1 MKLWKLATF
10 CAASLL
16 ILSGCGGV
24 TPKPSDE
31 IKIDKTL
38 PMVKL
43 TDNGTVIDMNAI
55 AFEWEAI
62 EDERV
67 KGIYIYK
74 QTMDETLTHYKT
86 IENRFTSHFLDSNI
100 KPDTRYIYSFK
111 TFSAEA
117 ESKMSKTKI
126 INSLPVLQ
134 SVVWIQSIQNMP
146 RTAKIIWR
154 PHSNQK
160 VKSYIIERRTLEE
173 NEWKKIA
180 TINGRL
186 NAEFI
191 DVDLKDDFV
200 YKYRVRIL
208 TFDDI
213 LSTPSQIVQV
223 VTKAL
228 PISIK
233 HIVATTELPR
243 KIEINW
249 EKSTTE
255 DFARYYLYRAE
266 SSNGSYELIAKLYN
280 NTFTDVVNE
289 DGKEYFYRV
298 SAVEKN
304 GLESIHD
311 KISIQGR
318 TLVKPK
324 TPSLMDAKLINNK
337 IVLNWTNKDSRVK
350 SYTVVK
356 KTKSGWFDAKDE
368 EFVSISGTKFVDPE
382 IGPNVTYF
390 YRVFAVDEFFI
401 KSEGSIEVEIRT
413 PNTVS
418 DNRKIEKKKEVSEKP
433 LEKKV
438 EVIVPTQDFN

>member
-16 ILSGCGGV
+16 ILSGCGGT
-24 TPKPSDE
+24 TPKPSNE

-38 PMVKL
+38 PIVKL
-43 TDNGTVIDMNAI
+43 TENGTVIDMNAI

-67 KGIYIYK
+67 NGIYIYK
-74 QTMDETLTHYKT
+74 QTMDGILSYYKT

-100 KPDTRYIYSFK
+100 KPDTRYTYSFK
-111 TFSAEA
+111 TFSAQA
-117 ESKMSKTKI
+117 ESKMSKI
-126 INSLPVLQ
+126 EVINSLPVLQ
-134 SVVWIQSIQNMP
+134 SVVWIRSMQNMP

-173 NEWKKIA
+173 NEWKEIA
-180 TINGRL
+180 RINGRL

-191 DVDLKDDFV
+191 DIDLKDDFV
-200 YKYRVRIL
+200 YKYRVRVL
-208 TFDDI
+208 TYDDI
-213 LSTPSQIVQV
+213 LSIPSQIVQV

-233 HIVATTELPR
+233 HIVATNELPR

-266 SSNGSYELIAKLYN
+266 SSNGTYELIAKLYN
-280 NTFTDVVNE
+280 NNYTDIINE

-311 KISIQGR
+311 KLSIQGL
-318 TLVKPK
+318 TLIKPK
-324 TPSLMDAKLINNK
+324 TPSLVDAKLVGNK
-337 IVLNWTNKDSRVK
+337 IVLNWTNKDTRVK
-350 SYTVVK
+350 SFTVIK
-356 KTKSGWFDAKDE
+356 KTKNGWFDAKDE

-382 IGPNVTYF
+382 IGPNITYF
-390 YRVFAVDEFFI
+390 YKVFAVDEFFI
-401 KSEGSIEVEIRT
+401 KSEGSIEVEIKT

-418 DNRKIEKKKEVSEKP
+418 DNTKKEKTKEVFDKP
-433 LEKKV
+433 LNKKV